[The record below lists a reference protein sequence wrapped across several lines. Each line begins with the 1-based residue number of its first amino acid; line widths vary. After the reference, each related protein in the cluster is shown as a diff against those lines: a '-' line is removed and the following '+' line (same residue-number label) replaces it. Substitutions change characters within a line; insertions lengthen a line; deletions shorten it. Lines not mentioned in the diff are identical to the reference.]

1 MEPEASL
8 APRAWA
14 EDPAPVLE
22 RAFARIERE
31 RMRDVPILNSALR
44 VEAVGF
50 RPFQGH
56 WIGILVTPWFLNALV
71 LPGSGAPWPARRVGD
86 AHAWALPIGY
96 CEFIA
101 GYEEEIG
108 EYHLCSLM
116 SPVLQLEDQEA
127 ARIAARAALD
137 TLLAPPAPKE
147 AAAAG
152 PLKKLEE
159 SAGKPMSKREF
170 LSGRVFRG

>member
-1 MEPEASL
+1 MQPETRC

-14 EDPAPVLE
+14 ASPAPALE

-31 RMRDVPILNSALR
+31 RMRDVPILNPRLR

-50 RPFQGH
+50 QPWQGH
-56 WIGILVTPWFLNALV
+56 WIGILVTPWFMNALL
-71 LPGSGAPWPARRVGD
+71 LPGTGDPWPARNTGD
-86 AHAWALPIGY
+86 AHAWPLPIGN

-127 ARIAARAALD
+127 ARIAAQAALD
-137 TLLAPPAPKE
+137 TLLAPPAPKQE
-147 AAAAG
+147 PPG
-152 PLKKLEE
+152 PLQKLEE
-159 SAGKPMSKREF
+159 NAEKPMTKREF
-170 LSGRVFRG
+170 LSGRVFKS

>member
-1 MEPEASL
+1 MQPENGP
-8 APRAWA
+8 APRAFA
-14 EDPAPVLE
+14 ENPGPLLE
-22 RAFARIERE
+22 RAFGRIERE

-56 WIGILVTPWFLNALV
+56 WIGVLVTPWFLNALV
-71 LPGSGAPWPARRVGD
+71 LPGSGAAWPARRVGD
-86 AHAWALPIGY
+86 AHAWALPIGN

-147 AAAAG
+147 EPAG

-159 SAGKPMSKREF
+159 NVEKPMSKREF
-170 LSGRVFRG
+170 LSGRVFRS

>member
-1 MEPEASL
+1 MAPEADL
-8 APRAWA
+8 TPRTYA
-14 EDPAPVLE
+14 ESPAPVLE
-22 RAFARIERE
+22 RAFGRIERE
-31 RMRDVPILNSALR
+31 RMRDVPILNPRLQ

-50 RPFQGH
+50 QPFQGH

-71 LPGSGAPWPARRVGD
+71 LPGTGAEWPARKVGD
-86 AHAWALPIGY
+86 AHIWPLPIGN

-101 GYEEEIG
+101 GHEEEIG

-116 SPVLQLEDQEA
+116 SPVLAIEDQEA
-127 ARIAARAALD
+127 ARIAAQAALD

-147 AAAAG
+147 EPAG
-152 PLKKLEE
+152 PLKTLEE
-159 SAGKPMSKREF
+159 NVGRPMSKREF

>member
-1 MEPEASL
+1 MPTTTES
-8 APRAWA
+8 APRGYA
-14 EDPAPVLE
+14 ENPAPALE

-31 RMRDVPILNSALR
+31 RMRDVPILNPALR

-50 RPFQGH
+50 QPFQGH

-71 LPGSGAPWPARRVGD
+71 LPGTGAEWPVRNSGD
-86 AHAWALPIGY
+86 AHAWPLPIGN

-101 GYEEEIG
+101 GHEEEIG

-116 SPVLQLEDQEA
+116 SPVLQLEDQDA

-137 TLLAPPAPKE
+137 TLLAPPASRGEP
-147 AAAAG
+147 AG
-152 PLKKLEE
+152 PLQKLQEN
-159 SAGKPMSKREF
+159 AGKPMSKREF

>member
-1 MEPEASL
+1 MEPAAEV
-8 APRAWA
+8 APRAWT
-14 EDPAPVLE
+14 ESPAPALE
-22 RAFARIERE
+22 RAFGRIERE
-31 RMRDVPILNSALR
+31 RMRDVPILNGALR

-50 RPFQGH
+50 QPFQGH

-71 LPGSGAPWPARRVGD
+71 LPGTGAAWPARGIGD
-86 AHAWALPIGY
+86 AQVWALPIGA

-101 GYEEEIG
+101 GHEEEIG

-127 ARIAARAALD
+127 ARSAARAALD

-147 AAAAG
+147 EPAG

-159 SAGKPMSKREF
+159 NVGKPMSKREF
-170 LSGRVFRG
+170 LSGRVFRD